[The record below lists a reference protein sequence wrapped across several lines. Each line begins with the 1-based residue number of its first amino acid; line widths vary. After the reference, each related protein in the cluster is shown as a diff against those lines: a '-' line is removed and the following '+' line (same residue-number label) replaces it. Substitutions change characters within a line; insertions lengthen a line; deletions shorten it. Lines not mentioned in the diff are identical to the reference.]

1 MIGSLLVGFD
11 INLEHQTIHHPFI
24 LKMRTF
30 TSSLVRLPARYA
42 VVPRATTLVAPRSVL
57 LAPTPMMRLSLR
69 TYADEAKPS
78 ETKDAKAEE
87 THLTEEQKQI
97 KDLESKLDSKTKEAV
112 ELKDRLLRAVA
123 DFRNLQEVTKKDI
136 KKAKDFALQKFAKDL
151 LESVDNF
158 GHALGAF
165 KEEDIKKSK
174 EISDLYTGVR
184 MTKDVF
190 ENTLRKHG
198 IQKLDPLG
206 EQFDPNKHEAT
217 FELAQKDKEPGT
229 VFHVQQLGY
238 TLNDRVIRPAK
249 VGIVKLEDN

>member
-1 MIGSLLVGFD
+1 MK
-11 INLEHQTIHHPFI
+11 PFI
-24 LKMRTF
+24 SSLGRLPVRRTAVPKTMAF
-30 TSSLVRLPARYA
+30 AANYRTMLVPQSSLV
-42 VVPRATTLVAPRSVL
+42 
-57 LAPTPMMRLSLR
+57 RLSLR
-69 TYADEAKPS
+69 TYADEAKPK
-78 ETKDAKAEE
+78 EEAEKKENTVKKDENSN
-87 THLTEEQKQI
+87 LTEEQKQI
-97 KDLESKLDSKTKEAV
+97 NDLQAKLDAKTKEAA

-123 DFRNLQEVTKKDI
+123 DFRNLQEVTKRDV

-151 LESVDNF
+151 LESIDNF
-158 GHALGAF
+158 GHALAAF

-198 IQKLDPLG
+198 IEKLDPLG
-206 EQFDPNKHEAT
+206 EPFDPNKHEAT
-217 FELAQKDKEPGT
+217 FEMVQKDKEPGT

-249 VGIVKLEDN
+249 VGVVKSEDN